1 VWPASAEDA
10 PCATPRLAQTGWRI
24 MELRAVAL
32 PVVGIFAI
40 YILFLIITHLIKSY
54 QRTDKLPESYP
65 FQNTVRCAL
74 SVPTILDFILNAQ
87 KDIKDQQSGCLNL
100 FSLPWMVFTRN
111 IENITFVL
119 KEIETFGKG
128 PLWIDRFHGLLG
140 QGIFNSD
147 GEVWY
152 KHRKVSANLFKL
164 SSFKN
169 EILDTFHIHCGE
181 LIEVLKQ
188 KPTGSKIDIQ
198 VSDSTDLLLLHSLAF
213 GWHRV

>member
-1 VWPASAEDA
+1 
-10 PCATPRLAQTGWRI
+10 
-24 MELRAVAL
+24 MEQGLSMGTVAL
-32 PVVGIFAI
+32 TAVGVVFV
-40 YILFLIITHLIKSY
+40 YFLFLIISHLVKSA

-65 FQNTVRCAL
+65 FQNTIRCAL
-74 SVPTILDFILNAQ
+74 EVQTILDFILRCQ
-87 KDIKDQQSGCLNL
+87 QDIKEQESGCLNL

-119 KEIETFGKG
+119 KEIDTFGKG
-128 PLWIDRFHGLLG
+128 PLWIERFHGLLG

-169 EILDTFHIHCGE
+169 EILDTFHNHCSE
-181 LIEVLKQ
+181 LIGVLRE
-188 KPTGSKIDIQ
+188 KPAGTKIDIQ
-198 VSDSTDLLLLHSLAF
+198 VSIASCDLLSS
-213 GWHRV
+213 